1 MKLAR
6 ELYAEPSM
14 YADFLRTSGFTG
26 TQALED
32 VRRKLEA

>member
-14 YADFLRTSGFTG
+14 YANFLQTSAFTG
-26 TQALED
+26 TQSLED
-32 VRRKLEA
+32 VRQKLDA